1 MLMPRLWNDNFF
13 DDWMN
18 DFPTKY
24 FGKTDANL
32 MKTDVKDTGDGYD
45 VEIDLPGFNKDDIH
59 AELEDGYLTVTAS
72 RDANEDQKD
81 DNGKYVRRERYVGK
95 CSRSYYVGEGI
106 TENDIQA
113 KFENGILTMHIPK
126 KDQKQVENKK
136 FIAIEG

>member
-24 FGKTDANL
+24 F
-32 MKTDVKDTGDGYD
+32 GDGYD